1 MQYLGGFIIQRSEE
15 ATRKT
20 RGWGAFTF
28 WQSSTVVVEGMWSIG
43 FLSREWHL
51 VTEGWI
57 WIHNRLDALEILNQ
71 TVPFLSF
78 CWFNTDSRSIYH
90 KSRSTEGKIRVLR
103 VDIERI
109 HLYYLYST
117 YWIHGSAT
125 GRVEGTTPIGRKE
138 RIYITSLVKAY
149 VSHT

>member
-1 MQYLGGFIIQRSEE
+1 MKEISGCYARE
-15 ATRKT
+15 A
-20 RGWGAFTF
+20 
-28 WQSSTVVVEGMWSIG
+28 
-43 FLSREWHL
+43 HL
-51 VTEGWI
+51 
-57 WIHNRLDALEILNQ
+57 
-71 TVPFLSF
+71 
-78 CWFNTDSRSIYH
+78 
-90 KSRSTEGKIRVLR
+90 